1 MSSLIWKGRKL
12 ENQFGPIRFA
22 VTLLTFCMVSA
33 ILTVALSF
41 AVSEIMDDVSY
52 LSQCAV
58 GFSGVL
64 FAFKVL
70 LSYYESHNSFTRVLF
85 LTVPVRMAFWVELV
99 LIQILVPNVSFV
111 GHLAGI
117 LTGLLFVKGPL
128 KSFVKE
134 CSGVIESA
142 YGKFQFI
149 RQNYLNLSYTFTAH
163 SKV

>member
-1 MSSLIWKGRKL
+1 MRMTYNLSFTILGSKL
-12 ENQFGPIRFA
+12 ENRFGPIRFA
-22 VTLLTFCMVSA
+22 VTLVTFCIVSTV
-33 ILTVALSF
+33 LTVALSF
-41 AVSEIMDDVSY
+41 AASEIMDDGFY

-70 LSYYESHNSFTRVLF
+70 LSYYDSTQGSYTRVMF

-99 LIQILVPNVSFV
+99 LIQILVPNASFV

-128 KSFVKE
+128 KAFVKE
-134 CSGVIESA
+134 CTAI
-142 YGKFQFI
+142 I
-149 RQNYLNLSYTFTAH
+149 QNILGE
-163 SKV
+163 